1 MKAEAFFLLE
11 SAAWPAL
18 VVDSAGTVLQSNKA
32 CISTFP
38 DLGGNT
44 AKLSS
49 IWAAT
54 ANQQTPGEFLANVEK
69 NSHGT
74 ISLRLKASK
83 GETIFTASLAPFS
96 TDEEKRFLLQLF
108 PAQQTPAAI
117 DSKPAADALAQKQK
131 LDCALQLARSVSLD
145 FNNVLTGILGHT
157 SLVLTRLEP
166 NHPWRKSLLEV
177 EKAAARGAEIAND
190 LGSFSRN
197 ETKSPAQ
204 AEANLNPVLQRCVDF
219 FRKVPGQESI
229 GWVFQP
235 ERKLFA
241 ARFDDLKMQQAFL
254 RILENAVQAIP
265 GSGRVT
271 VQSRN
276 VLLDEPTQDRNVRL
290 VSGAYVC
297 VEISDTGCGIEPD
310 VLPRIFEPFF
320 TTKRGTNHRGLGLAW
335 VYGIIT
341 NHGGGVAVSS
351 QPGVGTSVRVYLPA
365 EKWIIHDHQASVE
378 ELNGTETVLV
388 VDDEDLILTM
398 AHTIL
403 SDHGYKVLT
412 GQNGTKA
419 LEILSRDKPA
429 IDLVVTDLIMPGMS
443 GRELVEQIQRLH
455 PGMPIICTSG
465 YVWPGKKARD
475 PNFLQKPFTAHD
487 LLKKIKLVL
496 ASSAQPQAVVV

>member
-1 MKAEAFFLLE
+1 MKFEFVLE
-11 SAAWPAL
+11 HAGWPAL
-18 VVDSAGTVLQSNKA
+18 LVEGGSTICRANAAAVKLFGAPLEGDSALL
-32 CISTFP
+32 ST
-38 DLGGNT
+38 
-44 AKLSS
+44 
-49 IWAAT
+49 IWAAENGRT
-54 ANQQTPGEFLANVEK
+54 AEQFLASWE
-69 NSHGT
+69 SAPT
-74 ISLRLKASK
+74 ACPILKFRVK
-83 GETIFTASLAPFS
+83 GGGVVAHPTAICSVQK
-96 TDEEKRFLLQLF
+96 DGERFFVLQLVGVVL
-108 PAQQTPAAI
+108 PAGGSETKGPGREAE
-117 DSKPAADALAQKQK
+117 AQKQK

-204 AEANLNPVLQRCVDF
+204 TEANLNPVLQRCVDF